1 MSFRKNLGKKQVSK
15 KNYLF
20 DLQTLSTIKKIEPE
34 TVLTRE
40 TSVSNDT
47 IIKIVDTSEF
57 NVSNEDLLLVKT
69 NESVTIFLYENSNN
83 FVTIKSLTNTTIKPI
98 NSKIDEEYDELTIG
112 KGACVELHKIEGYW
126 YIISS
131 DGIKMD

>member
-1 MSFRKNLGKKQVSK
+1 M
-15 KNYLF
+15 
-20 DLQTLSTIKKIEPE
+20 STIKKIEPE